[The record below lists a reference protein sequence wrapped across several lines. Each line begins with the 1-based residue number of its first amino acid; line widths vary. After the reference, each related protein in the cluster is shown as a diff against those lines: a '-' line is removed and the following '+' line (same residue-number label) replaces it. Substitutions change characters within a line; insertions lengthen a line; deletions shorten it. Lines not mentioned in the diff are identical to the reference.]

1 MTDFLNTKDA
11 AEYLN
16 IKRNTLEV
24 WRIKAGGPD
33 FCKFGRTV
41 RYRKQ
46 DLDKFIEQSL
56 VKSTSQRA
64 QNPRP
69 QVQG

>member
-1 MTDFLNTKDA
+1 MTDFLNTKEA

-24 WRIKAGGPD
+24 WRIKGGGPN

-46 DLDKFIEQSL
+46 DLDDFVEQSL
-56 VKSTSQRA
+56 VKSTSQGSK
-64 QNPRP
+64 NPRS
-69 QVQG
+69 QVQD